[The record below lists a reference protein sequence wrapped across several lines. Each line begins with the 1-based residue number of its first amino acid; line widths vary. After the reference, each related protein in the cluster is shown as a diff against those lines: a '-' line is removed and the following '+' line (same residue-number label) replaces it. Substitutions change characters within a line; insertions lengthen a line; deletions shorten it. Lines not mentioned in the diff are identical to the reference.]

1 VTNIFSFNLDFGNK
15 QEKPYFASFPFIF
28 DGKPVREF
36 FCAVSSRFAG
46 DMKIGEQE
54 QNRRALFEELGLKPE
69 NVFGLK
75 QIHSR
80 NVLAVDGNNP
90 LPAGTEGDGMIT
102 NDPNIALSV
111 TVADCLPVFLL
122 DAKTKAAK
130 GAATGAFSLVHS
142 GWKGTGIAAVAL
154 NLMKERYGSDIAD
167 IAAVLGP
174 CIGPCCYKV
183 DEVRAREFEK
193 EFGSESVR
201 KAAGEFFLDL
211 KAANI
216 KLLENAG
223 VKNIAVC
230 ENCTFCDERLGSF
243 RREGKGFVHM
253 AAVVGRKLCQSPF

>member
-1 VTNIFSFNLDFGNK
+1 MILFNLEFNEKNG
-15 QEKPYFASFPFIF
+15 KPYFASFPFIF
-28 DGKPVREF
+28 DGNPVKEF
-36 FCAVSSRFAG
+36 FCGVSSKFVG

-54 QNRRALFEELGLKPE
+54 QNRRVLFANLGLKPE

-80 NVLAVDGNNP
+80 DALVVDSNNP
-90 LPAGTEGDGMIT
+90 PVNEGKPKEADGMVT
-102 NDPNIALSV
+102 NDPNAALSV
-111 TVADCLPVFLL
+111 TIADCLPVFLL
-122 DAKTKAAK
+122 DTKTK
-130 GAATGAFSLVHS
+130 AFSLVHS
-142 GWKGTGIAAVAL
+142 GWKGTGIAAAAL
-154 NLMKERYGSDIAD
+154 NLMKERYGSDSSD

-174 CIGPCCYKV
+174 CIGSCCYKV
-183 DEVRAREFEK
+183 DEGRANEFEK
-193 EFGSESVR
+193 EFGVESVR

-211 KAANI
+211 RAANI

-253 AAVVGRKLCQSPF
+253 AAVVGIKKDKQ